1 MFNTKEKILIAALH
15 LFSQNGYEA
24 VSVSQIAGELAM
36 VKSALYKHYKNK
48 RDILDSIVQRMQEK
62 DCENAHEHSMP
73 ENTIK
78 VMPEEYKGVSVE
90 HVKKYTLEQFDYWTK
105 EDFPSCF
112 RKMLTLEQF
121 RNDEFSKLYHQYICT
136 GPVLYMADIF
146 KEKAVNKQDAYQLA
160 LEFYA
165 PMFILYSI
173 YDGAKSAKEK
183 RLVRSALKKHIE
195 NFMERKE
202 KNNGK

>member
-1 MFNTKEKILIAALH
+1 MLNTKEKILIAALH

-24 VSVSQIAGELAM
+24 VSVSQITGELNM

-62 DCENAHEHSMP
+62 DYENAHEHSMP

-78 VMPEEYKGVSVE
+78 VMPEEYKDVSVE

-105 EDFPSCF
+105 EDFPSSF

-121 RNDEFSKLYHQYICT
+121 RNKEFSELYHQYICT
-136 GPVLYMADIF
+136 GPVLYMADVF

-183 RLVRSALKKHIE
+183 SFVRLALKKHTD
-195 NFMERKE
+195 NFMERE
-202 KNNGK
+202 ESSNGK